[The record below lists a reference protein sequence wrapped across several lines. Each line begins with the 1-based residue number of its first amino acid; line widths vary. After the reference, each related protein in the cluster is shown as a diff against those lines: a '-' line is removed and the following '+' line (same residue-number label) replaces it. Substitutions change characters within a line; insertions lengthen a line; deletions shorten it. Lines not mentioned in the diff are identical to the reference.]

1 MPGTNEPT
9 MPTAVRT
16 SGDEK
21 PKRALKPA
29 TVTAASTSP
38 TIGTSG
44 DTAEASH
51 HTGGAAPRDP
61 PRSTA
66 SHRGAAPREPPGD
79 QRHHTGALP
88 PVSPVTRGRR
98 GPRSGDARLHDE
110 E

>member
-66 SHRGAAPREPPGD
+66 SRRGAA
-79 QRHHTGALP
+79 
-88 PVSPVTRGRR
+88 PVSPVTPGRR

-110 E
+110 EPVQPGRLE